1 MNKGIKIT
9 LTILVFTLITLAVVT
24 FVPWKTVSSSM
35 QNFKVY
41 SQEHLQNNYE
51 KGIEQGISDKEVYE
65 KDISLVK
72 QEIQELIQSLNEI
85 KSLNLIEEKT
95 QQDLLKRI
103 QELTSEIELAKEPNY
118 VENKIA
124 EVNQLI
130 NETQSKINE
139 LKSIFKDVCIVD
151 ITGIIL
157 NENNEIV
164 EKLERNYSI
173 SGSATPLLNIFK
185 ASCNVKLFLTG
196 AHNDSV
202 ESNYI
207 TLNYITIYY
216 PSGLIQKEE
225 FYADKKITYFTNGTV
240 NTYGGSWKSTLNF
253 NYPLQKLVIVP
264 NYSIK

>member
-51 KGIEQGISDKEVYE
+51 KGIEQGISDKEIYE

-72 QEIQELIQSLNEI
+72 LEIQELIQSLNEI
-85 KSLNLIEEKT
+85 KELNLIEEKT

-103 QELTSEIELAKEPNY
+103 QELTSELELAKEPNY
-118 VENKIA
+118 IEHKIE
-124 EVNQLI
+124 EVNQVI

-139 LKSIFKDVCIVD
+139 FKSIFKDVCIAD

-157 NENNEIV
+157 NENNEII
-164 EKLERNYSI
+164 EKVRRMYSI
-173 SGSATPLLNIFK
+173 SGGAGMLLNQFK
-185 ASCNVKLFLTG
+185 GSCSSNLFLTG

-202 ESNYI
+202 ESNHI
-207 TLNYITIYY
+207 TLNYITVYY
-216 PSGLIQKEE
+216 PSGSVEKQE
-225 FYADKKITYFTNGTV
+225 FYEDKKVVYFTDGTV
-240 NTYGGSWKSTLNF
+240 GTYGGNWKTTISF
-253 NYPLQKLVIVP
+253 NYPMKRLIIEP
-264 NYSIK
+264 NYTIK